1 MYTIDSRVRFSEVD
15 HNETI
20 TLPGIINYFQ
30 DCSTFH
36 SEDIGL
42 GMDDLKERGRV
53 WILSSWQVVAD
64 RYPHIGEW
72 IDVSTWATGFQ
83 GLFGTRNFRMRDA
96 QKNTV
101 AYANSVWVFMDVKK
115 GRPVRPEASD
125 IEKYGTEPALDMDYA
140 SRKIDL
146 PEIAVKKDTFP
157 VRKYHIDTNEHVN
170 NCQYVQM
177 ALEVLEKEM
186 KVRQVRVEYKKSAV
200 YNDIILP
207 KVAEEEGRTI
217 VELCDMDEKPYAVVE
232 LIGEV

>member
-42 GMDDLKERGRV
+42 GMDYLKEQGKV

-64 RYPHIGEW
+64 RYPRIGER
-72 IDVSTWATGFQ
+72 IDVSTWATGFR
-83 GLFGTRNFRMRDA
+83 GLFGTRNFRMRDE

-115 GRPVRPEASD
+115 GRPARPEASD
-125 IEKYGTEPALDMDYA
+125 IEKYGTEPPLDMDYA
-140 SRKIDL
+140 SRKISL
-146 PEIAVKKDTFP
+146 PEITVKKDPFP

-186 KVRQVRVEYKKSAV
+186 KVKQVRVEYKKSAV
-200 YNDIILP
+200 YNDSILP
-207 KVAEEEGRTI
+207 KVAEENGRTI

-232 LIGEV
+232 LIGEA

>member
-42 GMDDLKERGRV
+42 GMDYLKERGKV
-53 WILSSWQVVAD
+53 WILSSWQVVVE
-64 RYPHIGEW
+64 RYPVIGER

-83 GLFGTRNFRMRDA
+83 GLFGTRNFRMRDE

-115 GRPVRPEASD
+115 GRPARPGVSD

-140 SRKIDL
+140 SRKIAL
-146 PEIAVKKDTFP
+146 PENALKKDTFP
-157 VRKYHIDTNEHVN
+157 VRKYHIDRNEHVN

-186 KVRQVRVEYKKSAV
+186 KVKQVRVEYKKSAV

-207 KVAEEEGRTI
+207 KVAEEKGRTI

-232 LIGEV
+232 LIGEA